1 MAIGVVTPRERRLR
15 YRAVLQQSE
24 CRFAADVFDPM
35 SARMAAGLGFKIG
48 MLAGSVASM
57 AILGAPDVCV
67 ITMSEFA
74 ALVRRICRASDL
86 PIMVDADHG
95 YGNALNVIRTVEDLE
110 TAGLAALTIE
120 DTLLPPP
127 FDGSDKA
134 LISPKEGE
142 RKIKAAVAARCDDA
156 LVVVARTAAAS
167 ISGIDDALARAL
179 RYADAGADA
188 VFFSGIRSEEQL
200 AAVHKRLKLPI
211 LLGAVP
217 PTLSDPKVLASY
229 GVRICLQGHRPF
241 LAAMRACHDA
251 LTALANGMPPGEIK
265 GLDGEA
271 LAGATRRSEYDA
283 WTAEYLKP

>member
-1 MAIGVVTPRERRLR
+1 MSAKVVTPKDRRLR
-15 YRAVLQQSE
+15 YRALLEQTE

-35 SARMAAGLGFKIG
+35 SARMAAGLGFKVG

-57 AILGAPDVCV
+57 AILGAPDLCV

-95 YGNALNVIRTVEDLE
+95 YGNALNVMRTVEELE

-134 LISPKEGE
+134 LITPEEGE
-142 RKIKAAVAARCDDA
+142 RKIKAAVSARCDDA
-156 LVVVARTAAAS
+156 LVVIARTAAAS
-167 ISGIDDALARAL
+167 ISGIDDAVARAV

-188 VFFSGIRSEEQL
+188 LFFSGIRSAEQL
-200 AAVHKRLKLPI
+200 AAIRERVRLPI

-217 PTLSDPKVLASY
+217 PTLSDPNVLATY

-241 LAAMRACHDA
+241 LAAMRACHEA
-251 LTALANGMPPGEIK
+251 LAALANSTPSADIK

-271 LAGATRRSEYDA
+271 LAQATRRPDYA
-283 WTAEYLKP
+283 TWTADYLKR

>member
-1 MAIGVVTPRERRLR
+1 MSAEVVTPRERRLR
-15 YRAVLQQSE
+15 YRALLEQSE

-35 SARMAAGLGFKIG
+35 SARMAAGLGFKVG

-57 AILGAPDVCV
+57 AILGAPDLCV

-74 ALVRRICRASDL
+74 GLVRRICRASDL

-95 YGNALNVIRTVEDLE
+95 YGNALNVMRTVEELE

-134 LISPKEGE
+134 LITPEEGE
-142 RKIKAAVAARCDDA
+142 RKIKAAVSARCDDS
-156 LVVVARTAAAS
+156 LVIIARTAAAS
-167 ISGIDDALARAL
+167 ISGIDDAVARAG

-188 VFFSGIRSEEQL
+188 LFFSGIRSAEQL
-200 AAVHKRLKLPI
+200 AAIRARVKLPI

-217 PTLSDPKVLASY
+217 PTLSDPKVLATY

-241 LAAMRACHDA
+241 LAAMRACHEA
-251 LTALANGMPPGEIK
+251 LAALANGTPPADIK
-265 GLDGEA
+265 GLEGEA
-271 LAGATRRSEYDA
+271 LAQATLKSDYAA
-283 WTAEYLKP
+283 WTADYLKR

>member
-1 MAIGVVTPRERRLR
+1 MNSDVVTPRERRVR
-15 YRAVLQQSE
+15 YRALLEQPE

-35 SARMAAGLGFKIG
+35 SARMAAGLGFKVG

-57 AILGAPDVCV
+57 AILGAPDLCL
-67 ITMSEFA
+67 IAISELA

-95 YGNALNVIRTVEDLE
+95 YGNALNVMRTVEELE

-120 DTLLPPP
+120 DILLPPP

-134 LISPKEGE
+134 LISPEEGE
-142 RKIKAAVAARCDDA
+142 RKIKAAVSARCDDK
-156 LVVVARTAAAS
+156 LVVIARTAAAS
-167 ISGIDDALARAL
+167 ISGIDDAVARAV

-188 VFFSGIRSEEQL
+188 LFFSGIRSEDQL
-200 AAVHKRLKLPI
+200 AAVRERLKLPI

-217 PTLSDPKVLASY
+217 SALSDPKRLASY

-251 LTALANGMPPGEIK
+251 LAALANGTSPAEIK

-271 LAGATRRSEYDA
+271 LAQATRKPNYAA
-283 WTAEYLKP
+283 WTADYLKR